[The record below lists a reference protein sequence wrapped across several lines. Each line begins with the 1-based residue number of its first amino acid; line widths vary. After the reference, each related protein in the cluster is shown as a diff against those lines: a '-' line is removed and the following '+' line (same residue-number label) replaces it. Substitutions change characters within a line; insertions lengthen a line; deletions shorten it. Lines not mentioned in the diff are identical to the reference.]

1 VDTGGNVDD
10 AAQQDSVAHWL
21 IGQSAPRAASR
32 APLEG
37 TAVGRFA
44 PRVRDQPPLSIEV
57 DYGSATTRG
66 RPPARAWLVRL
77 SSGERSV
84 IVAWGLSRTVADH
97 LADRIGEL
105 LVLASDQPW
114 NDPASAARPS

>member
-1 VDTGGNVDD
+1 M
-10 AAQQDSVAHWL
+10 
-21 IGQSAPRAASR
+21 
-32 APLEG
+32 
-37 TAVGRFA
+37 
-44 PRVRDQPPLSIEV
+44 
-57 DYGSATTRG
+57 
-66 RPPARAWLVRL
+66 
-77 SSGERSV
+77 